1 MSLTPQQKLQ
11 KQMAQ
16 SIVHWQVNP
25 LDWIK
30 DHFGDNLRLTRQQT
44 DFFLELGKLI
54 RAKYFLA
61 KGTPLPK
68 DLKPYAK
75 KIGLSIMAGKG
86 VGKDFTAAITIL
98 FWLSVFEDARIPC
111 TANNAQQLQNV
122 LWAEIASVMSKS
134 KKLDGQVAILDNLFC
149 WQSQKI
155 YHRERKETWFAEALA
170 YPQHGTKEQQERTLT
185 GRHSRFL
192 LAVIDEAAGVPDA
205 VFSPLETTLTG
216 VLNLILLIF
225 NPTQNIGYAYE
236 SHFTYPHQW
245 VTLHWSQ
252 EDCPELIPKEIIRQ
266 KEEKYGRDSNTFRVS
281 VLGLPPHAG
290 QGAFMPMQW
299 VVEAMDR
306 EFEDDAEH
314 PVIFGVDVGGGG
326 DKSVICIRQGGTV
339 SKFLRNNSKNTMD
352 VVDWVAESMTKYKA
366 AVSYVDIVGLGRGV
380 YDRLR
385 QMGYMVRPADA
396 RGKPTSEAYYNN
408 RAEWYMKMRGYF
420 EAGIISIPANER
432 DLFDQ
437 LNAIDYK
444 PEEKNRIMS
453 KDGIRKKLGGDS
465 PDEADALALSF
476 AGKSDVFRK
485 SFNNAKIDTK
495 KVFFR

>member
-1 MSLTPQQKLQ
+1 MAKLSVQDQLARSLE
-11 KQMAQ
+11 
-16 SIVHWQVNP
+16 IWQEEP
-25 LDWIK
+25 LSWIH
-30 DHFGDNLRLTRQQT
+30 DHFGDTIKLTRQQT
-44 DFFLELGKLI
+44 EFFEEVGKVV
-54 RAKYFLA
+54 RAKLFKA
-61 KGTPLPK
+61 QGKQVP
-68 DLKPYAK
+68 DELKQYVS
-75 KIGLSIMAGKG
+75 KIGFSIMAGKG
-86 VGKDFTAAITIL
+86 VGKDFTAALTIL
-98 FWLSVFEDARIPC
+98 WWLSVFKDARIPC

-122 LWAEIASVMSKS
+122 LWAEVASVMSKS
-134 KKLDGQVAILDNLFC
+134 KVMEGKGPILDHQFC

-155 YHRERKETWFAEALA
+155 YHRHRKETWFAEALA

-205 VFSPLETTLTG
+205 VYSPLETTLTG
-216 VLNLILLIF
+216 VLNLIMLIF
-225 NPTQNIGYAYE
+225 NPTQNTGFAIE
-236 SHFTYPHQW
+236 SQTTYSEQW
-245 VTLHWSQ
+245 VCMQWSQ
-252 EDCPELIPKEIIRQ
+252 EDCPELIPKEIIQQ
-266 KEEKYGRDSNTFRVS
+266 KEDKYGRDSNTFRVS

-290 QGAFMPMQW
+290 TGAFMPMQW
-299 VVEAMDR
+299 VIDAMAKDI
-306 EFEDDAEH
+306 EDDEEH
-314 PVIFGVDVGGGG
+314 PVVFGVDVGGGG

-352 VVDWVAESMTKYKA
+352 VVDWVAENMTTYDA
-366 AVSYVDIVGLGRGV
+366 AVAFVDIVGLGRGV

-396 RGKPTSEAYYNN
+396 RGKPENESYYNN
-408 RAEWYMKMRGYF
+408 RSQWYMKMRGYF
-420 EAGIISIPANER
+420 ESGIISIPANER

-476 AGKSDVFRK
+476 AGKDHVFAKNARK
-485 SFNNAKIDTK
+485 NKIDYK
-495 KVFFR
+495 KVFLK

>member
-1 MSLTPQQKLQ
+1 MAKLTLEQQLSR
-11 KQMAQ
+11 
-16 SIVHWQVNP
+16 SIEIWQIDP
-25 LDWIK
+25 LAWIH
-30 DHFGDNLRLTRQQT
+30 DHFGDAIRLTRQQT
-44 DFFLELGKLI
+44 EYFEEVGKVVQAKKLKAQGRKLPDEL
-54 RAKYFLA
+54 A
-61 KGTPLPK
+61 
-68 DLKPYAK
+68 PYAT
-75 KIGLSIMAGKG
+75 KIGLSIQAGKG

-98 FWLSVFEDARIPC
+98 WWLSVFKDARIPC

-122 LWAEIASVMSKS
+122 LWAEIAAVMSKS
-134 KKLDGQVAILDNLFC
+134 KVMDGKGPILDTQFA

-155 YHRERKETWFAEALA
+155 YHRQRKETWFAEALA

-205 VFSPLETTLTG
+205 VYSPLETTLTG

-225 NPTQNIGYAYE
+225 NPTQNVGFAIE
-236 SHFTYPHQW
+236 SQTTYREQW
-245 VTLHWSQ
+245 VCMQWSQ
-252 EDCPELIPKEIIRQ
+252 EDCPELIPKEIIAA

-290 QGAFMPMQW
+290 TGAFMPMQW
-299 VVEAMDR
+299 AIDAIER
-306 EFEDDAEH
+306 TCEDDAEH

-326 DKSVICIRQGGTV
+326 DKSVICVRKGGTV
-339 SKFLRNNSKNTMD
+339 LQFIRNNSKNTMD
-352 VVDWVAESMTKYKA
+352 VVDWVAENMKCYEATVA
-366 AVSYVDIVGLGRGV
+366 FVDIVGLGRGV

-396 RGKPTSEAYYNN
+396 RGKPESEDYYNN
-408 RAEWYMKMRGYF
+408 RSQWYMKMRAQF
-420 EAGIISIPANER
+420 EAGIISIPKNER

-453 KDGIRKKLGGDS
+453 KDGIRKKLGGAS

-476 AGKSDVFRK
+476 AGKDHIYMKHKRE
-485 SFNNAKIDTK
+485 NKIDTS
-495 KVFFR
+495 KVYLR